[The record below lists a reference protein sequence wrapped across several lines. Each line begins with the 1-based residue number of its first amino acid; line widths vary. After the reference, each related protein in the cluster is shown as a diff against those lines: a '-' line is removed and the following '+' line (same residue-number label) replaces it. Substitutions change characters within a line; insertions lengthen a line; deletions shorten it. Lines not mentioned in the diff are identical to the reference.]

1 VLRTLSLPSPSPL
14 PLTPAPSPPPG
25 AAAAEECKPTSPPSS
40 GAAEGSKRACF
51 CFLCSWALSSRG
63 FFLFLWNLLRCA
75 SGACSYTSHVTRH
88 TSHVTRHT
96 SHVTR
101 HTSHVTRHT
110 SHVTRHLFH
119 GSAPSS
125 IAFGRGI
132 MERRSPAALS
142 HVHNHNMFA
151 VRAALASARGA
162 GAG

>member
-1 VLRTLSLPSPSPL
+1 MLRTLSLPSPSPL

-88 TSHVTRHT
+88 TSHVTRD
-96 SHVTR
+96 
-101 HTSHVTRHT
+101 T